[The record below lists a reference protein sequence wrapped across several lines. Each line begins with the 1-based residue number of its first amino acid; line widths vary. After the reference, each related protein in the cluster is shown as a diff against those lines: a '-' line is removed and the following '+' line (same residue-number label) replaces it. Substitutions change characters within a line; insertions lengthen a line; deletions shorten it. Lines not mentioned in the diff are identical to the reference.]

1 MPVRG
6 EGVIYIGDREV
17 RVFFNNRALAQAED
31 AMEKSVIAVANGFK
45 DGETRVSDL
54 THLLRSGM
62 EAHRRLSR
70 DGRRPI
76 SLNDAHDVMDEAGFA
91 AVAEA
96 VMVAIAEVLGYSPNG
111 EGPGEDVDPNR

>member
-1 MPVRG
+1 MPRG
-6 EGVIYIGDREV
+6 EGVIHTEDREV

-31 AMEKSVIAVANGFK
+31 AMEKSVIAVANGFR
-45 DGETRVSDL
+45 DGETRISDL
-54 THLLRSGM
+54 THLLRAGM
-62 EAHRRLSR
+62 EAHRRLSH

-96 VMVAIAEVLGYSPNG
+96 IMVAIAEVLGYSPSENG
-111 EGPGEDVDPNR
+111 SGADADPNR